1 MCELAKGCELP
12 SCSSRSAPASPTVD
26 PAGAGLLWEGQGIP
40 DPGQDVLLKVI
51 SETFLLTREANTLV
65 SPGE

>member
-1 MCELAKGCELP
+1 
-12 SCSSRSAPASPTVD
+12 VD

-65 SPGE
+65 SSGE